1 MLKNKLLEEKRK
13 VELNEKNIKFLET
26 QVKQMK
32 ESFEKEKTEILT
44 QLLQTERDRDSQK
57 SEK

>member
-1 MLKNKLLEEKRK
+1 M
-13 VELNEKNIKFLET
+13 ELNEKNIKFLET